1 MKTIDEVQKKIMGEM
16 KKIITLWDNDTVPPK
31 ELDYM
36 RGRLSALLYMLEYI
50 DE

>member
-16 KKIITLWDNDTVPPK
+16 KKIITLGDNDNIPPE

-36 RGRLSALLYMLEYI
+36 RGRLSALREMMEYI

>member
-1 MKTIDEVQKKIMGEM
+1 MKTIEEVEKKIIGEM
-16 KKIITLWDNDTVPPK
+16 KKIIALGDNDNIPPK

-36 RGRLSALLYMLEYI
+36 RGRLSALRDMMKYI